1 MGQRV
6 SDMPLRDIRNAMG
19 LSPREMGKLL
29 GYSVSD
35 RGHINHYTKVE
46 RGEVRLPLEK
56 AYHLESIAG
65 LTIAQMVGRKPLS
78 STDCYQLQLV
88 GARIKIL
95 QHRLSSDS

>member
-6 SDMPLRDIRNAMG
+6 SDTPLRDIRNAMG
-19 LSPREMGKLL
+19 LTLLEMGRML
-29 GYSVSD
+29 GYSNPST
-35 RGHINHYTKVE
+35 GSAAYYSKVE
-46 RGEVRLPLEK
+46 GGKVRLPLEK

-65 LTIAQMVGRKPLS
+65 LTIAQMVGRQPLS
-78 STDCYQLQLV
+78 STDRYQLQLV